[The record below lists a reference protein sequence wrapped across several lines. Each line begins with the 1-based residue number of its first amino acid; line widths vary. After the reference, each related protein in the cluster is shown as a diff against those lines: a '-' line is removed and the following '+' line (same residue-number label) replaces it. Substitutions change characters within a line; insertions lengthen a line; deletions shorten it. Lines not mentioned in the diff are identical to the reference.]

1 MIQEKML
8 KGLNKQINAELY
20 SAYLY
25 LAMSAHFE
33 TVNFRGFAHWL
44 KIQAQEELGHA
55 MRFYGYIVEIGE
67 KVVLEKVETPPVKWA
82 SLLAAFTDTYK
93 HEIEVTGMI
102 NELVNMSA
110 SLKDHATNNMLQWFV
125 SEQVEEESQTNE
137 IVQKLKFIGDAK
149 GGLLIL
155 DHQLAKRKSE

>member
-67 KVVLEKVETPPVKWA
+67 KVVLEKVETPPVKWT
-82 SLLAAFTDTYK
+82 SPLAAFTDAYK
-93 HEIEVTGMI
+93 HEVKITGMI
-102 NELVNMSA
+102 NELVNMST

-149 GGLLIL
+149 GGLLML

>member
-1 MIQEKML
+1 MIQAKML

-33 TVNFRGFAHWL
+33 TVKFRGFAHWL
-44 KIQAQEELGHA
+44 KIQSQEELGHA
-55 MRFYGYIVEIGE
+55 MRFYSYIVEIGE

-82 SLLAAFTDTYK
+82 SLLAAFTDAYK
-93 HEIEVTGMI
+93 HEVEVTGMI

-110 SLKDHATNNMLQWFV
+110 LLKDHATNNMLQWFV
-125 SEQVEEESQTNE
+125 AEQVEEESQTNE

-149 GGLLIL
+149 GGLLML
-155 DHQLAKRKSE
+155 DHQLAKRKFE

>member
-33 TVNFRGFAHWL
+33 NVNFRGFAHWL

-55 MRFYGYIVEIGE
+55 MRFYSYIVEIGE
-67 KVVLEKVETPPVKWA
+67 KVVLEKVETPPVRWA
-82 SLLAAFTDTYK
+82 SLLAAFTDAYK
-93 HEIEVTGMI
+93 HEVKVTDMI

-155 DHQLAKRKSE
+155 DHQLAKRKAE

>member
-44 KIQAQEELGHA
+44 KVQAQEELGHA

-82 SLLAAFTDTYK
+82 SPLAVFTDAYK
-93 HEIEVTGMI
+93 HEVKITGMI
-102 NELVNMSA
+102 NELVDMSA
-110 SLKDHATNNMLQWFV
+110 SVKDHATNNMLQWFV
-125 SEQVEEESQTNE
+125 SEQVEEESQANE
-137 IVQKLKFIGDAK
+137 IVQKLKFTGDAK

>member
-1 MIQEKML
+1 MIHEKML

-82 SLLAAFTDTYK
+82 SPLASFTDAYK

-155 DHQLAKRKSE
+155 DHHLAKRKSE

>member
-67 KVVLEKVETPPVKWA
+67 KVVLEKIETPPVKWA

-93 HEIEVTGMI
+93 HEVKITGMI
-102 NELVNMSA
+102 NELVDMSA
-110 SLKDHATNNMLQWFV
+110 SVKDHATNNMLQWFV

-149 GGLLIL
+149 GGLLML